1 MRSTI
6 ILAAFMV
13 MGFAAVSPN
22 VAHAE
27 QYCGFI
33 NKPGAIVKCG
43 YSSRESCKKTIGKN
57 ARCFINPD
65 IARMDHDSLD
75 GTGKKAPPI
84 ERG

>member
-43 YSSRESCKKTIGKN
+43 YSSRESCENTIGKN
-57 ARCFINPD
+57 ARCFVDPD
-65 IARMDHDSLD
+65 IARMDHSI
-75 GTGKKAPPI
+75 P
-84 ERG
+84 